1 MLIAASGSLRG
12 CLLEGSAVPV
22 VGDAG
27 YILVLRCRESET
39 SDLESKLSKEQA
51 IHLLNF
57 GSSCVW
63 ISVFYSD
70 SNTTARLNFPFCET
84 QPVVSRPFFQPF
96 EAQTHGR
103 AEAR

>member
-63 ISVFYSD
+63 ISVFYSELKHN
-70 SNTTARLNFPFCET
+70 SETKLSLLRNTARSESSILPT
-84 QPVVSRPFFQPF
+84 I
-96 EAQTHGR
+96 
-103 AEAR
+103 